1 MTDMELNDQFDESGL
16 LISLQKG
23 DRKAFEKLYFFYS
36 KRLYGNI
43 LRMVKSTE
51 AAEEILQEL
60 FQRVWERRKT
70 IDATKSFKSY
80 LFTIA
85 KHLVYDFLHL
95 QVKRRNL
102 EAYLIET
109 SSASYRHIDHEIA
122 FKEAHAI
129 IAKGIRRLPPQRRH
143 VYVLCKIQGKSY
155 EDVSRIL
162 GISTSTISDHIVKAT
177 KSIRFFYLSEQVC
190 LLVCMLCLC

>member
-1 MTDMELNDQFDESGL
+1 MGVNDQFDEPRL

-23 DRKAFEKLYFFYS
+23 NIEAFEKLYYLYV
-36 KRLYGNI
+36 KKLYGNI

-60 FQRVWERRKT
+60 FQRVWERRET
-70 IDATKSFKSY
+70 LDANKSFKSY

-85 KHLVYDFLHL
+85 RHLIYDFLHV
-95 QVKRRNL
+95 QARQRGI
-102 EAYLIET
+102 EAHLVEKST
-109 SSASYRHIDHEIA
+109 SLYQPIDDEMA
-122 FKEAHAI
+122 FKETRAL
-129 IAKGIRRLPPQRRH
+129 IAKGIRQLPPQRRR
-143 VYVLCKIQGKSY
+143 VYVLCKIKGKSY

-177 KSIRFFYLSEQVC
+177 KSLKSLYLSEQAF
-190 LLVCMLCLC
+190 LLALAICFS